1 MRSVIR
7 FMDSCSTKPR
17 RYDKPFEEYR
27 QAARG
32 VTNMLEQEIGSSG
45 SITWERVL
53 QAAGR
58 DEVVY
63 KLTLKY
69 LRQDGY
75 DIGNNKQP
83 FVRKH

>member
-1 MRSVIR
+1 
-7 FMDSCSTKPR
+7 MDACSTKPR

-27 QAARG
+27 QAARS
-32 VTNMLEQEIGSSG
+32 VTNKLEAEIEAKGSV
-45 SITWERVL
+45 TWERVM
-53 QAAGR
+53 QAADR

-83 FVRKH
+83 FVKKR

>member
-1 MRSVIR
+1 
-7 FMDSCSTKPR
+7 MDACSTKPR
-17 RYDKPFEEYR
+17 KYHKPFEEYR
-27 QAARG
+27 QTARS
-32 VTNMLEQEIGSSG
+32 VTNKLELEMEAENG
-45 SITWERVL
+45 ITWERIM
-53 QAAGR
+53 QAADH

-83 FVRKH
+83 FVRKK